1 VRELELISAL
11 ERALA
16 PGGPRIVRWLGDD
29 AAVVRSRGYA
39 VTSLDTMTNGVHFRR
54 GQLTAA
60 EIGARACGAAL
71 SDLAAMAA
79 QPGEAYLS
87 LGLPPGTEPDEAIA
101 LASGVQHVAERFGVV
116 VAGGDVTASG
126 ALTVSLTVVGWAAD
140 PGDLVGRDGA
150 RPGDLVVVTGTLGG
164 AGAGLARLEGRAR
177 GCELS
182 DAVAA
187 ELRRRYA
194 TPEPRIAEGL
204 ALSALGATA
213 MIDISDGLATD
224 ARHLAL
230 ASGVQI
236 ELERARLPLAPGV
249 SEVAT
254 ALGEDAAEFALGAG
268 EDFELCACLPAAVIN
283 PAGAPERVVTA
294 GANTSEITLTI
305 VGRVLDGAP
314 GLAIDGE
321 RTELAGYEHSL

>member
-1 VRELELISAL
+1 VRELELIAGL
-11 ERALA
+11 ERVLA

-29 AAVVRSRGYA
+29 AAVVRGRGYA
-39 VTSLDTMTNGVHFRR
+39 VTSLDTMTDGVHFRR
-54 GQLTAA
+54 GQLTPA

-87 LGLPPGTEPDEAIA
+87 LGLPPGTEPAEATA
-101 LASGVQHVAERFGVV
+101 LAAGVQRVAERFDVV

-126 ALTVSLTVVGWAAD
+126 ALTLSLTVVGWAAD

-150 RPGDLVVVTGTLGG
+150 RPGDLVVVTGALGG

-182 DAVAA
+182 DVVAA

-236 ELERARLPLAPGV
+236 ELERERLPLAPGV
-249 SEVAT
+249 FEVAT
-254 ALGEDAAEFALGAG
+254 ALGEDAAGFVLGAG
-268 EDFELCACLPAAVIN
+268 EDFELCACLPAAVID
-283 PAGAPERVVTA
+283 PAGAREHVLTA
-294 GANTSEITLTI
+294 GATASEITLTI
-305 VGRVLDGAP
+305 VGRVVAGEP

-321 RTELAGYEHSL
+321 PTELAGYEHSL

>member
-1 VRELELISAL
+1 MRELELIAGL
-11 ERALA
+11 ERVLA

-39 VTSLDTMTNGVHFRR
+39 VTSLDTMTDGVHFRR
-54 GQLTAA
+54 GQLTPA
-60 EIGARACGAAL
+60 EIGGRACGAAL

-87 LGLPPGTEPDEAIA
+87 LGLPPGTEPAEATA
-101 LASGVQHVAERFGVV
+101 LAAGVQSMAERFGVV
-116 VAGGDVTASG
+116 VAGGDITASG
-126 ALTVSLTVVGWAAD
+126 ALTVSLTVVGWATD

-164 AGAGLARLEGRAR
+164 AAAGLARLERRAV
-177 GCELS
+177 GGDLT
-182 DAVAA
+182 DAVTA
-187 ELRRRYA
+187 ELHRRYA

-204 ALSALGATA
+204 ALSALGVTA

-230 ASGVQI
+230 AGGVQI
-236 ELERARLPLAPGV
+236 ELERARLPLTPGV
-249 SEVAT
+249 AEVAA
-254 ALGEDAAEFALGAG
+254 ALGEDAARFALGAG
-268 EDFELCACLPAAVIN
+268 EDFELCACLPAAIV
-283 PAGAPERVVTA
+283 PGGGEGAAHALLALDHEGLTV
-294 GANTSEITLTI
+294 TI

-314 GLAIDGE
+314 GLFIDGE
-321 RTELAGYEHSL
+321 QTQLAGYEHSL

>member
-1 VRELELISAL
+1 MRELELIAGV
-11 ERALA
+11 ERVLA

-39 VTSLDTMTNGVHFRR
+39 VTSVDTMTDGVHFRR
-54 GQLTAA
+54 GQLTPA

-79 QPGEAYLS
+79 SPGEAYLS
-87 LGLPPGTEPDEAIA
+87 LGLAPGTEPAQAIA
-101 LASGVQHVAERFGVV
+101 LAAGVQRVAERFDVV
-116 VAGGDVTASG
+116 VAGGDVTASS

-164 AGAGLARLEGRAR
+164 AGAGLVRLEGRA
-177 GCELS
+177 GSCELT

-187 ELRRRYA
+187 ELHRRYA
-194 TPEPRIAEGL
+194 APAPRVAEGL

-230 ASGVQI
+230 ASGVAI
-236 ELERARLPLAPGV
+236 ELEGARLPLTPGV
-249 SEVAT
+249 PEVAR
-254 ALGEDAAEFALGAG
+254 ALGQEPVEFALRAG
-268 EDFELCACLPAAVIN
+268 EDFELCACLPATMTDQARGSDL
-283 PAGAPERVVTA
+283 A
-294 GANTSEITLTI
+294 LTI
-305 VGRVLDGAP
+305 VGRVLGGAP
-314 GLAIDGE
+314 GLSLDGE
-321 RTELAGYEHSL
+321 RSELAGYEHSL

>member
-1 VRELELISAL
+1 VRELELISGL
-11 ERALA
+11 ERVLA

-39 VTSLDTMTNGVHFRR
+39 VTSLDTMTDGVHFRR

-87 LGLPPGTEPDEAIA
+87 LGLPPGTEPDEATA
-101 LASGVQHVAERFGVV
+101 LAAGVQHVAERFGVV

-150 RPGDLVVVTGTLGG
+150 RPGDLVVVTGRLGG
-164 AGAGLARLEGRAR
+164 AGAGLARLEGRGR

-254 ALGEDAAEFALGAG
+254 ALGEDAAEFVLGAG
-268 EDFELCACLPAAVIN
+268 EDFELCACLPAAVID
-283 PAGAPERVVTA
+283 PAGTPERVLTA
-294 GANTSEITLTI
+294 GANTSEITVTI
-305 VGRVLDGAP
+305 VGRVLYGAP

-321 RTELAGYEHSL
+321 RTELAGYEHSF